1 MKDSTAIGLF
11 IAGIVLNLMGVGSI
25 EHSVD
30 DIGLVSGLLLS
41 IVGLLI
47 MAVSVQAIKVND
59 ATNYYK

>member
-59 ATNYYK
+59 ATNYYN